1 MRKINEIILH
11 CTDTEAGKDYSVEE
25 IRLWHLY
32 RGFTDI
38 GYHYIIHPKGRVS
51 QGRPIS
57 KPGAH
62 CKGHNAHSI
71 GIAYIGG
78 RRDGKPTDTRT
89 PNQVSA
95 MDKLILTLIEIFPIE
110 RVTGH
115 CDYSDKACPCFNV
128 QEYLERFCALCP
140 FRGQDCV
147 YCKTCKLNLV

>member
-11 CTDTEAGKDYSVEE
+11 CTDTEAGKDYTVGQ
-25 IRLWHLY
+25 IRQWHLN
-32 RGFTDI
+32 RGFEDI
-38 GYHYIIHPKGRVS
+38 GYHYIIHPNGRVS

-78 RRDGKPTDTRT
+78 KLNGKPADTRT
-89 PNQVSA
+89 PSQVEA
-95 MDKLILTLIEIFPIE
+95 MDTLILTLLDMYPIE

-115 CDYSDKACPCFNV
+115 NDYSNKACPCFNV
-128 QEYLERFCALCP
+128 KEYLDRFCRDCP
-140 FRGQDCV
+140 FHNQDCV
-147 YCKTCKLNLV
+147 YCKSCKLSLA